1 MSTAHYS
8 KVEEVLKTLLS
19 SLQVEVEGVT
29 QDFDEKMKT
38 MRFHVAS
45 PDSRM
50 LIGEGGDRLQS
61 LNYLMKK
68 IMEKKHEGTDTA
80 PSFMVDVNQY
90 QTKRIEELRLK
101 AKMLAERAR
110 YFRTSMPMEPMS
122 GYDRLIVHAE
132 FTDTPDIR
140 TESSGVG
147 KDRHVVLFFTEDKKP
162 TV

>member
-1 MSTAHYS
+1 MTTTHYTQ
-8 KVEEVLKTLLS
+8 VEEVLKTLLA

-61 LNYLMKK
+61 LNHVMKK
-68 IMEKKHEGTDTA
+68 IMEKKHQGEGTA
-80 PSFMVDVNQY
+80 PNFMIDVNKF
-90 QTKRIEELRLK
+90 QTKRIEELRIK
-101 AKMLAERAR
+101 AGMLAERAR

-147 KDRHVVLFFTEDKKP
+147 KDRHVVLFFDENKNAPK
-162 TV
+162 

>member
-1 MSTAHYS
+1 MPDAAPYT
-8 KVEEVLKTLLS
+8 KVEEVLRTLLS

-29 QDFDEKMKT
+29 QDFDEKMNT

-50 LIGEGGDRLQS
+50 LIGERGDRLQS
-61 LNYLMKK
+61 LNHVMKK
-68 IMEKKHEGTDTA
+68 IIEKKHGEGTP

-110 YFRTSMPMEPMS
+110 YFRTSMPMDPMS

-132 FTDTPDIR
+132 FTNTPDIR

-147 KDRHVVLFFTEDKKP
+147 KDRHVVIFFDENKSISK
-162 TV
+162 

>member
-1 MSTAHYS
+1 MTQTHYAQ
-8 KVEEVLKTLLS
+8 VEEVLKTLLS

-38 MRFHVAS
+38 MRFHIAS

-68 IMEKKHEGTDTA
+68 IMEKKHAGEGA
-80 PSFMVDVNQY
+80 PPSFMVDVNKY
-90 QTKRIEELRLK
+90 QTKRIEELRVK
-101 AKMLAERAR
+101 AGMLAERAR
-110 YFRTSMPMEPMS
+110 YFRTSMPLEPMS
-122 GYDRLIVHAE
+122 AFDRLIVHAE

-140 TESSGVG
+140 TESSGIG
-147 KDRHVVLFFTEDKKP
+147 KDRHVVLFFDDKKNTP
-162 TV
+162 V